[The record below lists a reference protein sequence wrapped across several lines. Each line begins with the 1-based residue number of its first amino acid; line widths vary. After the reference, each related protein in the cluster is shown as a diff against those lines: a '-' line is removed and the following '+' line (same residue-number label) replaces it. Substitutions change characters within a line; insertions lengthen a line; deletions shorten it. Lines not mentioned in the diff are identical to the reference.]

1 MQKAN
6 RHRIYQ
12 WDEQNSGHVERTTLA
27 HGGGVG
33 STTVLVIAGMS
44 RRLIDRALARAAA
57 QSAPNGITLN
67 VFDSLAHLPRY
78 DETLELQRLPR
89 PVAALRSAAVEAQA
103 AMVVTDYYGQ
113 IPPIVHNAVDW
124 LTRQWNQSALHDKPL
139 AIIGRTEDGYSGVWS
154 RRQTEDSQRITE
166 TRVIEPITVRTL
178 HEAVAKLAEQ
188 AKPNACNK
196 GGQRHVPGRIAQL
209 EDGADESEVDR
220 LRREL
225 AMAEARLEELGG
237 DADIA

>member
-1 MQKAN
+1 VHDAIDTLDHYPDDRVMQKAN

-12 WDEQNSGHVERTTLA
+12 WDEQNSGHVDRTALA
-27 HGGGVG
+27 HRRGVS

-44 RRLIDRALARAAA
+44 SRLIDRALAQAV
-57 QSAPNGITLN
+57 PKGITLN

-78 DETLELQRLPR
+78 DETLELLRLPR

-113 IPPIVHNAVDW
+113 IPPMVHNAVDW

-178 HEAVAKLAEQ
+178 HDAVAKLSEQ
-188 AKPNACNK
+188 AKPNACDK
-196 GGQRHVPGRIAQL
+196 GGQR
-209 EDGADESEVDR
+209 
-220 LRREL
+220 
-225 AMAEARLEELGG
+225 
-237 DADIA
+237 